1 MKSLR
6 LLAHAALA
14 ATALLPLAAGAQD
27 FPTKPI
33 KLLIPFPPGG
43 GTDTVSRVVA
53 TALTEQ
59 MKWQVVPEN
68 RPGAAGNLAIAQAAQ
83 AAPDGYTIV
92 MGQTDNMGLGPH
104 LYPNAGYDTIKSF
117 VPIIQVS
124 ETPLAIVSTAA
135 PAAGQ
140 AKLTNIAGLLA
151 KGKTANGVTWA
162 TAGNGS
168 LGHLYGEQLKSL
180 TGINLLQV
188 HYKGAAPAM
197 TDVMGGQVDVAILSV
212 VSVLPLVKGGKL
224 TPLAVTTSKRSPALP
239 DTPTVAEQGVK
250 GADTGTWLGLFAP
263 VGTPPAVVAR
273 LNAAIDKVLQM
284 PEVREK
290 LLAAGS
296 VPAGGSSDAFAKFL
310 AVDYPKWGQ
319 VIKASGVKLSP

>member
-1 MKSLR
+1 M
-6 LLAHAALA
+6 
-14 ATALLPLAAGAQD
+14 
-27 FPTKPI
+27 
-33 KLLIPFPPGG
+33 
-43 GTDTVSRVVA
+43 
-53 TALTEQ
+53 
-59 MKWQVVPEN
+59 
-68 RPGAAGNLAIAQAAQ
+68 
-83 AAPDGYTIV
+83 
-92 MGQTDNMGLGPH
+92 
-104 LYPNAGYDTIKSF
+104 
-117 VPIIQVS
+117 
-124 ETPLAIVSTAA
+124 
-135 PAAGQ
+135 
-140 AKLTNIAGLLA
+140 
-151 KGKTANGVTWA
+151 
-162 TAGNGS
+162 
-168 LGHLYGEQLKSL
+168 
-180 TGINLLQV
+180 

-263 VGTPPAVVAR
+263 VGTPPAVVAK
-273 LNAAIDKVLQM
+273 LNAAVDKVLQM

-296 VPAGGSSDAFAKFL
+296 IPAGGSSDGFAKFL

>member
-14 ATALLPLAAGAQD
+14 ATALLPLATAAQD

-140 AKLTNIAGLLA
+140 TKLANIAGLLA

-273 LNAAIDKVLQM
+273 LNAAVDKVLQM

-296 VPAGGSSDAFAKFL
+296 VPAGGSSDGFAKFL

>member
-14 ATALLPLAAGAQD
+14 AAVLLPLATAAQD
-27 FPTKPI
+27 FPHKPI
-33 KLLIPFPPGG
+33 RLLIPFPPGG

-104 LYPNAGYDTIKSF
+104 LYPNAGYDTLKSF

-124 ETPLAIVSTAA
+124 ETPLAIVSSAA
-135 PAAGQ
+135 SGGQ
-140 AKLTNIAGLLA
+140 GKIANVADMIA
-151 KGKTANGVTWA
+151 KGKSQAGVTWA

-168 LGHLYGEQLKSL
+168 LGHLYGEQLKAL
-180 TGINLLQV
+180 AGINLLQV

-224 TPLAVTTSKRSPALP
+224 TPVAVTTSKRSPALP
-239 DTPTVAEQGVK
+239 DTPTVAEQGIK

-273 LNAAIDKVLQM
+273 LNAAIDKMLQM
-284 PEVREK
+284 PDVREK

-296 VPAGGSSDAFAKFL
+296 IPAGGSSDAFAKFL

-319 VIKASGVKLSP
+319 VVKAAGVKLSP

>member
-14 ATALLPLAAGAQD
+14 ATALLPLAAAAQD

-124 ETPLAIVSTAA
+124 ETPLAIVSTAT

-239 DTPTVAEQGVK
+239 DTPTVGEQGVK

-263 VGTPPAVVAR
+263 VGTPPAVVAK
-273 LNAAIDKVLQM
+273 LNAAVDKVLQM